1 LNMVRVFEEQVIKIT
16 EQKLNETL
24 EKLKGDKL
32 LQRKFRELTDI
43 SATLKRLDVIIK
55 ESSSLDS
62 RGKWI
67 EKRDKL
73 MEKRDEIYF
82 KIENEGFERE
92 WIITIV
98 KYESENLE
106 KVLNDARES
115 ARKKYF
121 WDASFDDID
130 IFDKRW
136 ELVEQQ
142 IKQAKMNY
150 LEGV

>member
-1 LNMVRVFEEQVIKIT
+1 
-16 EQKLNETL
+16 
-24 EKLKGDKL
+24 
-32 LQRKFRELTDI
+32 
-43 SATLKRLDVIIK
+43 
-55 ESSSLDS
+55 
-62 RGKWI
+62 
-67 EKRDKL
+67 

-106 KVLNDARES
+106 KVLNDAWES